1 MSFRERLGDI
11 IFETDT
17 PAARG
22 FDVALLWAIVLSV
35 ALVLIES
42 VTEVR
47 TRYGGTLRT
56 LEWGFTVLFTVEYV
70 ARIYSARRPLRYVRS
85 FFGVIDALAILPTYL
100 SVVLV
105 GSQYLLVIR
114 ALRLLRVF
122 RVLKAA
128 RYLGQAGVLVRALRA
143 SREKITVF
151 LVTVLTMVLII
162 GSAMYLIEGPSNGF
176 DSIPVAIY
184 WSIVTLTTVGYGDIA
199 PGTPV
204 GKTLAAAVMIL
215 GYAIIAV
222 PTGIVTSELTRA
234 SVFGSRPAPMAD
246 PEPTPGAD
254 AIGSGS
260 RSCDTCG
267 ASGHAA
273 DASFCRRCGTPLP
286 GQSDQEPGRGAI
298 PHARSSVD
306 GPGRNRA

>member
-1 MSFRERLGDI
+1 MSFRKRLGDI

-35 ALVLIES
+35 GLVLLES
-42 VTEVR
+42 VAEVR
-47 TRYGGTLRT
+47 VRYGDTLRA

-70 ARIYSARRPLRYVRS
+70 ARIYAARKPLRYVRS
-85 FFGVIDALAILPTYL
+85 FYGVIDALAILPTYL
-100 SVVLV
+100 SIVLV

-114 ALRLLRVF
+114 SLRLLRVF
-122 RVLKAA
+122 RVLKAV
-128 RYLGQAGVLVRALRA
+128 RYLGQASVLVRALRA

-176 DSIPVAIY
+176 DSIPVSIY

-234 SVFGSRPAPMAD
+234 SVWESRPAPMAD
-246 PEPTPGAD
+246 PGATPDG
-254 AIGSGS
+254 GTNSLRP
-260 RSCDTCG
+260 RSCDACG
-267 ASGHAA
+267 ASGHGA
-273 DASFCRRCGTPLP
+273 DAAFCRRCGAPLP
-286 GQSDQEPGRGAI
+286 GETD
-298 PHARSSVD
+298 
-306 GPGRNRA
+306 RA

>member
-35 ALVLIES
+35 ALVLLES
-42 VTEVR
+42 MAGVR
-47 TRYGGTLRT
+47 ARYGDTLRT
-56 LEWGFTVLFTVEYV
+56 LEWVFTGLFTIEYV
-70 ARIYSARRPLRYVRS
+70 ARIYTARKPLRYVRS
-85 FFGVIDALAILPTYL
+85 FYGVIDALAILPTYL

-114 ALRLLRVF
+114 SLRLLRVF

-151 LVTVLTMVLII
+151 LVTVLTLVLII
-162 GSAMYLIEGPSNGF
+162 GSAMYLIEGPANGF

-184 WSIVTLTTVGYGDIA
+184 WAIVTLTTVGYGDVA

-234 SVFGSRPAPMAD
+234 SVWESRPAPMAD
-246 PEPTPGAD
+246 PEPTPDAD
-254 AIGSGS
+254 ANGGGS
-260 RSCDTCG
+260 RSCDACG
-267 ASGHAA
+267 AGGHAA
-273 DASFCRRCGTPLP
+273 DAAFCRRCGAPLP
-286 GQSDQEPGRGAI
+286 GASDQEPG
-298 PHARSSVD
+298 
-306 GPGRNRA
+306 

>member
-1 MSFRERLGDI
+1 MSLRKRLGDI

-17 PAARG
+17 PAARA
-22 FDVALLWAIVLSV
+22 FDVALLWAILLSV
-35 ALVLIES
+35 ALVLLES
-42 VTEVR
+42 VAEVR
-47 TRYGGTLRT
+47 ARYGETLRA
-56 LEWGFTVLFTVEYV
+56 LEWGFTILFTVEYA
-70 ARIYSARRPLRYVRS
+70 ARIYTARKPLRYVRS
-85 FFGVIDALAILPTYL
+85 FYGVIDALAVLPTYL
-100 SVVLV
+100 SIVLA

-122 RVLKAA
+122 RVLKAV

-151 LVTVLTMVLII
+151 LVTVLTLVLII
-162 GSAMYLIEGPSNGF
+162 GSAMYLIEGPANGF
-176 DSIPVAIY
+176 DSIPVSIY

-234 SVFGSRPAPMAD
+234 SVWESMSRAMVD
-246 PEPTPGAD
+246 PGATRD
-254 AIGSGS
+254 AGATGVGAV
-260 RSCDTCG
+260 SCDVCG

-273 DASFCRRCGTPLP
+273 DAAYCRRCGSALP
-286 GQSDQEPGRGAI
+286 TVGEEDR
-298 PHARSSVD
+298 R
-306 GPGRNRA
+306 

>member
-1 MSFRERLGDI
+1 MSFRQRLGDI

-35 ALVLIES
+35 ALVLLES
-42 VTEVR
+42 MTGVR
-47 TRYGGTLRT
+47 DRYGDLLRG
-56 LEWGFTVLFTVEYV
+56 LEWGFTALFTVEYV
-70 ARIYSARRPLRYVRS
+70 ARIYTARRPLRYVRS
-85 FFGVIDALAILPTYL
+85 FYGVIDALAILPTYL
-100 SVVLV
+100 SIVLV

-114 ALRLLRVF
+114 SLRLLRVF

-151 LVTVLTMVLII
+151 LVTVLTLVLII
-162 GSAMYLIEGPSNGF
+162 GSAMYLIEGPRNGF

-184 WSIVTLTTVGYGDIA
+184 WAIVTLTTVGYGDIA

-204 GKTLAAAVMIL
+204 GKVLAGAVMIL

-234 SVFGSRPAPMAD
+234 SVWESRPAPTAD
-246 PEPTPGAD
+246 PGLAPGAGE
-254 AIGSGS
+254 GSGGAP
-260 RSCDTCG
+260 RCDACG
-267 ASGHAA
+267 AGGHAA
-273 DASFCRRCGTPLP
+273 DAAYCRRCGAPLP
-286 GQSDQEPGRGAI
+286 AESVKNGAEKNE
-298 PHARSSVD
+298 REED
-306 GPGRNRA
+306 RA

>member
-1 MSFRERLGDI
+1 MSLRERLGNV

-35 ALVLIES
+35 ALVLLES
-42 VTEVR
+42 VAEVR
-47 TRYGGTLRT
+47 ARYGPTLRT

-70 ARIYSARRPLRYVRS
+70 ARIYSARKPLRYVRS
-85 FFGVIDALAILPTYL
+85 FYGVIDALAILPTYL
-100 SVVLV
+100 SVLLV

-114 ALRLLRVF
+114 SLRLLRVF
-122 RVLKAA
+122 RVFKAV
-128 RYLGQAGVLVRALRA
+128 RYLGQASVLVRALRA

-151 LVTVLTMVLII
+151 LVTVLTLVLII
-162 GSAMYLIEGPSNGF
+162 GSAMYLIEGPPNGF
-176 DSIPVAIY
+176 DSIPVSIY

-204 GKTLAAAVMIL
+204 GKALAAAVMIL

-234 SVFGSRPAPMAD
+234 SVWESRPVPTAD
-246 PEPTPGAD
+246 PGLAPD
-254 AIGSGS
+254 AAAGHGGP
-260 RSCDTCG
+260 RRCDACG
-267 ASGHAA
+267 AGGHAA
-273 DASFCRRCGTPLP
+273 DAAFCRRCGAPLP
-286 GQSDQEPGRGAI
+286 AEAAPDEPEE
-298 PHARSSVD
+298 D
-306 GPGRNRA
+306 RA